1 LAVTPALREQL
12 IKGTIVIVRYEG
24 HYAVVPE
31 SAVARIRERDEHA
44 IVTHETSPAATPAAT
59 ASADSDDPYKD
70 FVVPDDLVW

>member
-12 IKGTIVIVRYEG
+12 VKGTIVIVRYEG

-44 IVTHETSPAATPAAT
+44 IVTHETAATPAPAAT